1 MAELEKTLEE
11 HILSFQQDEIDGHEI
26 YTYLA
31 AKLKNKDDQA
41 VIAKIAE
48 DELGHY
54 YTWKRYSGKEL
65 KANRFKVFWY
75 KLLFHLFGYTFV
87 IKLQE
92 NGEEKAQAGYAPVLE
107 RFPELDAI
115 LKDEEEHED
124 KLLAMMDEESLKYSG
139 SVVLG
144 LNDALVEL
152 TGALAGLTLAFQN
165 SQTIALSGMITGIAA
180 ALSMAAS
187 EYLST
192 SAEKDTERNP
202 GKSALYT
209 GVAYIITVALLI
221 LPYLIISDYF
231 VALGVMLL
239 IGVMIIALFNYYS
252 SVVNDEPFLI
262 RFLRMT
268 GISLG
273 VATISFVIGYFVGG
287 VI

>member
-1 MAELEKTLEE
+1 MAELEKALEDL
-11 HILSFQQDEIDGHEI
+11 ILGFQQNEIDGHVI
-26 YTYLA
+26 YSYLA

-65 KANRFKVFWY
+65 KPNRFKVFWY

-92 NGEEKAQAGYAPVLE
+92 NGEEKAQAGYAPVLD
-107 RFPELDAI
+107 RFPELEAI
-115 LKDEEEHED
+115 LQDEEEHEE
-124 KLLAMMDEESLKYSG
+124 KLLAMIDEESLKYSG

-165 SQTIALSGMITGIAA
+165 SQTIALSGLITGIAA

-187 EYLST
+187 EFLST
-192 SAEKDTERNP
+192 STEETDRNP
-202 GKSALYT
+202 GKAALYT

-221 LPYLIISDYF
+221 LPYLIISNYF

-239 IGVMIIALFNYYS
+239 VGILIIALFNFYS
-252 SVVNDEPFLI
+252 SVVREEPFMK

-268 GISLG
+268 GISLS

-287 VI
+287 VL